1 MCEADLKHYETI
13 RQGLADEAAIDEQ
26 TYASIAILQ
35 ERLERLRA
43 TDEIFSDVSFSPAL
57 QQLAVRRSEAAVS

>member
-1 MCEADLKHYETI
+1 MFETDLNHYETI
-13 RQGLADEAAIDEQ
+13 RDSLADENAIDER

-43 TDEIFSDVSFSPAL
+43 IDGIFSDVSFSPAV
-57 QQLAVRRSEAAVS
+57 QRLAVRQSEAAVS